1 MPASRHL
8 FARPW
13 SLLGM
18 PVVPREPSKSVAKR
32 TTVVAID
39 LQLLKEPW
47 LAWCRRRSVNPSE
60 AFRDI
65 VRRLT
70 AAPAAA
76 PAPLRSEPPGES
88 RERRVWLA
96 LTPSEHRAVTERA
109 ATAHLTIP
117 KWLAGLMRSHLTREP
132 QFGGQ
137 ELEALIESTTQLR
150 YIGRNLNQVAKGL
163 NASPHERLVYKV
175 ELIERLEE
183 AIKGHTSVVSRL
195 LAANVERW
203 RVVE

>member
-1 MPASRHL
+1 
-8 FARPW
+8 
-13 SLLGM
+13 
-18 PVVPREPSKSVAKR
+18 
-32 TTVVAID
+32 
-39 LQLLKEPW
+39 
-47 LAWCRRRSVNPSE
+47 
-60 AFRDI
+60 
-65 VRRLT
+65 
-70 AAPAAA
+70 
-76 PAPLRSEPPGES
+76 
-88 RERRVWLA
+88 
-96 LTPSEHRAVTERA
+96 
-109 ATAHLTIP
+109 
-117 KWLAGLMRSHLTREP
+117 MRSHLTREP

-203 RVVE
+203 GVVE